1 MSGNAITPIR
11 LVSQNGK
18 FYNLNCTTLSIDI
31 DRSVSATPM
40 PFLNSYRFSMDLNMT
55 NAMITLEGYI
65 TDDDVTQ
72 ISDSANHEALVDFD
86 AVETASGTITSN
98 TFATYIPG
106 ILEFYDPNPSTYL
119 NSHAHRLNQKHGFKI
134 EDGDGNRKNIFF
146 GVISTQYATHGGLAN
161 SFIVQIHDG
170 TNAKTDA
177 QVAANLKALIDA
189 SITGVSATLQIGEK
203 GNANT
208 RVLLSYAG
216 PPTSTQYKDSI
227 GTPSSNDSFVWKNAA
242 IPTPKYTQFNG
253 GRLSSS
259 QSGMSAG
266 DMVQQLYAIIDNSND
281 EWDMSNMA
289 TDLYEEGTGGVG
301 GSDYIHAI
309 QIPFLSKVAAESGD
323 KYSSRYFF
331 QTAGNDVEDGNWAG
345 SDVEGLIEGGIYA
358 ENAVAA
364 GTKYKDVYGGR
375 TFTGIKA
382 VVDKATFVQVAGEP
396 NIYQFTIIMLPTNTV
411 Y

>member
-18 FYNLNCTTLSIDI
+18 FYNLNCTTVSIDV

-40 PFLNSYRFSMDLNMT
+40 PFMDSFRFSLDLNRT
-55 NAMITLEGYI
+55 NALITLEGYI

-72 ISDSANHEALVDFD
+72 ISDSANHQALVDFD
-86 AVETASGTITSN
+86 AVESASGTITQN
-98 TFATYIPG
+98 TFATYITG
-106 ILEFYDPNPSTYL
+106 ILDYYDPNPSTYL
-119 NSHAHRLNQKHGFKI
+119 NDHTHRLNKEHGFKI

-146 GVISTQYATHGGLAN
+146 GVISAQYATHGGLAD

-203 GNANT
+203 GNADT
-208 RVLLSYAG
+208 RVLLTYAG

-227 GTPSSNDSFVWKNAA
+227 GTPSSNDSAVWTNNA

-266 DMVQQLYAIIDNSND
+266 DMVQQLYGIIDNSND
-281 EWDMSNMA
+281 EWGDA
-289 TDLYEEGTGGVG
+289 D
-301 GSDYIHAI
+301 GSDYIHAV

-331 QTAGNDVEDGNWAG
+331 QTAGYDMEDGDWAG
-345 SDVEGLIEGGIYA
+345 ELNEGSNPLGQDQIFA
-358 ENAVAA
+358 ESTVAA

-396 NIYQFTIIMLPTNTV
+396 NIYQFTIIMLPTNTI

>member
-40 PFLNSYRFSMDLNMT
+40 PFMDSFRFSLDLNRT

-72 ISDSANHEALVDFD
+72 ISDSANHEAFVDFD
-86 AVETASGTITSN
+86 AVETASGAINLN
-98 TFATYIPG
+98 TFATYIPA

-119 NSHAHRLNQKHGFKI
+119 NNHAHRLNQKHGFKI
-134 EDGDGNRKNIFF
+134 EDGNGNRKNIFF
-146 GVISTQYATHGGLAN
+146 GVISAQYATHSGLAD

-208 RVLLSYAG
+208 RVLLTYAG
-216 PPTSTQYKDSI
+216 PPTSTQYKDSR
-227 GTPSSNDSFVWKNAA
+227 GTPSSNDSFVWKNNA

-253 GRLSSS
+253 GKLSST

-266 DMVQQLYAIIDNSND
+266 DMVQQLYGIIDNSND
-281 EWDMSNMA
+281 EWGDA
-289 TDLYEEGTGGVG
+289 D

-331 QTAGNDVEDGNWAG
+331 QTAGYDMEDGDWAG
-345 SDVEGLIEGGIYA
+345 ELNEGSNPLGQDQIFA
-358 ENAVAA
+358 ESSVAA
-364 GTKYKDVYGGR
+364 GTEYKDVYGGR

-396 NIYQFTIIMLPTNTV
+396 NIYQFTIIMLPTNTI

>member
-31 DRSVSATPM
+31 DRSVSATSM
-40 PFLNSYRFSMDLNMT
+40 PFLNAYRFSMDLNMT

-72 ISDSANHEALVDFD
+72 INDGSASRASVDFD
-86 AVETASGTITSN
+86 AVETASGVITSN
-98 TFATYIPG
+98 TFATYISG
-106 ILEFYDPNPSTYL
+106 ILDFYDPAPSTYL
-119 NSHAHRLNQKHGFKI
+119 NNHAHELNKKHGFKI
-134 EDGDGNRKNIFF
+134 RDGNFNKKNIFF
-146 GVISTQYATHGGLAN
+146 GVISAQYATHSGLAD

-189 SITGVSATLQIGEK
+189 SITGVSATLQIGEQ

-208 RVLLSYAG
+208 RVLLTYAG
-216 PPTSTQYKDSI
+216 PPTSTQYTDSR
-227 GTPSSNDSFVWKNAA
+227 GTPSSNDSFVWTNGA

-253 GRLSSS
+253 GRLSST

-266 DMVQQLYAIIDNSND
+266 DMVQQLYGIIDNSND
-281 EWDMSNMA
+281 EWGDA
-289 TDLYEEGTGGVG
+289 D

-331 QTAGNDVEDGNWAG
+331 QTAGYDMEDGDWRGELNEG
-345 SDVEGLIEGGIYA
+345 SNPLGQDQIFA
-358 ENAVAA
+358 ESTVAA
-364 GTKYKDVYGGR
+364 GTEYSNVYGGR

-382 VVDKATFVQVAGEP
+382 VVDKATFVQIAGEP
-396 NIYQFTIIMLPTNTV
+396 NIYQFTIIMLPTNTI